1 MLSKVIGVFFAI
13 ACFATAAM
21 SNSMMGTGFWF
32 WAIIGTG
39 FIVAVSQFYPKLS
52 HAGSGLA
59 LLLSLVSVFAVALG
73 LLAGTIGGS
82 FKMDDNSAFLLF
94 LFSLIAI
101 LGLAVGILNKQSS
114 RSDTK

>member
-1 MLSKVIGVFFAI
+1 MLSKVIGIFFAI

-21 SNSMMGTGFWF
+21 SNSMMGAGFWF

-39 FIVAVSQFYPKLS
+39 CIVAISQFYPKLRG
-52 HAGSGLA
+52 AGSGLA
-59 LLLSLVSVFAVALG
+59 MLLSIMSVFAVALG
-73 LLAGTIGGS
+73 MLAATIGGS

-101 LGLAVGILNKQSS
+101 LGFVVGSLYKQSI
-114 RSDTK
+114 RTDKQ